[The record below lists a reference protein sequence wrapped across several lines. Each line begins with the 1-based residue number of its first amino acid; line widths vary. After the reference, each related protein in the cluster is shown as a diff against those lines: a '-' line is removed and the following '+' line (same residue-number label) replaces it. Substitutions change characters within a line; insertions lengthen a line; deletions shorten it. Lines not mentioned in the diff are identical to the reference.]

1 MLNQMRFGIRP
12 SGACRDC
19 EFRLVA
25 PAFRASGSGFPRQA
39 GLGTSRLA
47 TPHRLYRISSLILA
61 SWLAVVE
68 RSFFVFAFHC
78 STAVSFSSGFR

>member
-25 PAFRASGSGFPRQA
+25 PAFRASGPGFHRQA

-68 RSFFVFAFHC
+68 RSFVIFAFQI
-78 STAVSFSSGFR
+78 STAVSFSSCFR